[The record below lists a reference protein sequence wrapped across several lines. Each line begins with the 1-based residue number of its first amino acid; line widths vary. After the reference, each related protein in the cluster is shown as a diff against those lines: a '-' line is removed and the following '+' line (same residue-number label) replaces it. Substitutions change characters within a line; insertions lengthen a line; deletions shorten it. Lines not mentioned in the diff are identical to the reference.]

1 MNPLINF
8 PSNDCPIH
16 IMVTRPGAIA
26 GTDGQREEIA
36 TSLPKPMPGKAWA
49 YQPIA
54 AQPLRFATAEHADK
68 FIQSINDKKPTDE
81 FFVPP
86 MLFNQRRN
94 KWGVNPDWGN
104 ALGELVVFA
113 QVDEEVP
120 AKDGPCSE

>member
-1 MNPLINF
+1 MA
-8 PSNDCPIH
+8 S
-16 IMVTRPGAIA
+16 G
-26 GTDGQREEIA
+26 EEIA
-36 TSLPKPMPGKAWA
+36 ASLPKPMPGKAWA

-86 MLFNQRRN
+86 MRYDQRRQKWCVN
-94 KWGVNPDWGN
+94 KDWVT

-113 QVDEEVP
+113 QVDVP
-120 AKDGPCSE
+120 IQGDAFSK